1 MTVKRSALNA
11 ATSPPIVVIGGA
23 TGSGKSALALSLAA
37 QFSGTIINADSMQI
51 CEGLRVLTARPDA
64 AAEAQVPHRLY
75 GARDPATRCSA
86 GRWRTLAV
94 GEIDAAHGAGRLP
107 LLTGGTGLYFK
118 ALLNGLAPVPDI
130 PDAVRHD
137 AAALFDEIGPQAFH
151 ARLAALDAES
161 AVRLA
166 PTNTQR
172 VLRAYEVVIATGKA
186 LPDWQAVQAEA
197 PEGYGRVAIK
207 LVVWPERAA
216 LYAAIN
222 ARVEAMAATGALEE
236 AEAFMA
242 RGLSADV
249 PAMKAVGLREF
260 ASHVAGE
267 ISLDEAVAAAQ
278 VATRRYAKRQLTWF
292 RNQMPDATRL
302 EGFGADVGAEAAAV
316 LEAAPAPQA
325 G

>member
-1 MTVKRSALNA
+1 MTVKRSGPNA
-11 ATSPPIVVIGGA
+11 APSPPIVVIGGA
-23 TGSGKSALALSLAA
+23 TGSGKSVLAVSLAE

-51 CEGLRVLTARPDA
+51 YEGLRVLTARPDA

-86 GRWRTLAV
+86 GRWRNLAV
-94 GEIDAAHGAGRLP
+94 SEINAAHAVGRLP
-107 LLTGGTGLYFK
+107 LLTGGTGLYFR

-137 AAALFDEIGPQAFH
+137 AVALFDKIGPQAFH

-161 AVRLA
+161 AARLA

-172 VLRAYEVVIATGKA
+172 VLRAYEVVTATGRP
-186 LPDWQAVQAEA
+186 LPEWQAVQVEA
-197 PEGYGRVAIK
+197 PEGYGRAAVK
-207 LVVWPERAA
+207 LVVWPARAA

-222 ARVEAMAATGALEE
+222 ARVEAMAATGGLEE

-242 RGLSADV
+242 RGLSSDV

-260 ASHVAGE
+260 AAHVAGE

-278 VATRRYAKRQLTWF
+278 VATRRYAKRQMTWF

-316 LEAAPAPQA
+316 LAAARAPQA